1 MVDPAAGR
9 RRGGDPVT
17 RGATADQGR
26 LDDILDKLRDIR
38 EHLRVDRGVFERD
51 RDLQKIVA
59 YDLMIIGEAASKVS
73 KRTQKAN
80 PKVPWTEL
88 VEYRNDLI
96 HEYGSLDLKDTW
108 EFVQRDLREVERRL
122 ARVRIARDDVE

>member
-1 MVDPAAGR
+1 
-9 RRGGDPVT
+9 VT